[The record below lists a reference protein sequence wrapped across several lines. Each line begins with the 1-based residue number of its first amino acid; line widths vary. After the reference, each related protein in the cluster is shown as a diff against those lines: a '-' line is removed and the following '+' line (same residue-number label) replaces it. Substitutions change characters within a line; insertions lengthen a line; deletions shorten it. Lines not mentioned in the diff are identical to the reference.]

1 MGLFSGAGMA
11 SLTGA
16 EWALLALGAFL
27 VGLSKTGVAGLG
39 ILTVV
44 IFASILPPKAS
55 VGVVLPI
62 LISADVVAVAAF
74 RRHADWGQL
83 VRLFPW
89 ACAGV
94 VLGYFAL
101 GRIND
106 AQTEKLVG
114 GIVLAMVV
122 LHFARQRNLARRAA
136 PDGDVPLP
144 PATLWFVAG
153 MGLLAGFTTMV
164 ANAAGPVMILYLLAV
179 RLPKMAFIGTSAWYF
194 LCLNLFKV
202 PFSVSLGLINPAAL
216 GFSLVLAPFAVGGAL
231 FGRAVVRH
239 IPQKLFE
246 NVALVLSVLTGLR
259 LLLK

>member
-1 MGLFSGAGMA
+1 MPSLDGAA
-11 SLTGA
+11 
-16 EWALLALGAFL
+16 WALLALGAFL
-27 VGLSKTGVAGLG
+27 VGLSKTGIAGLG

-44 IFASILPPKAS
+44 IFASVLPPKAS

-62 LISADVVAVAAF
+62 LLSADVVAVTAF
-74 RRHADWGQL
+74 RRHADWPQL

-89 ACAGV
+89 AGAGV

-106 AQTEKLVG
+106 TQTAKLVG

-122 LHFARQRNLARRAA
+122 LHLARQRNLARRGA
-136 PDGDVPLP
+136 PDDDLPLP
-144 PATLWFVAG
+144 PAALWFVAG

-202 PFSVSLGLINPAAL
+202 PFSISLGLINPASL
-216 GFSLVLAPFAVGGAL
+216 GFFIFLAPFAVAGAL
-231 FGRAVVRH
+231 AGRALLRH

-246 NVALVLSVLTGLR
+246 NMALVLSVLTGLR

>member
-1 MGLFSGAGMA
+1 
-11 SLTGA
+11 
-16 EWALLALGAFL
+16 LLALGAFL
-27 VGLSKTGVAGLG
+27 IGLSKTGIAGLG

-44 IFASILPPKAS
+44 IFASVLPPKAS
-55 VGVVLPI
+55 VGIVLPI
-62 LISADVVAVAAF
+62 LLSADVVAVAAF
-74 RRHADWGQL
+74 RRHADWPQL

-89 ACAGV
+89 AGAGV

-106 AQTEKLVG
+106 TQTAKLVG
-114 GIVLAMVV
+114 GIVLTMVV

-136 PDGDVPLP
+136 PDDDLPLP
-144 PATLWFVAG
+144 PAALWFVAV

-202 PFSVSLGLINPAAL
+202 PFSISLGLVNMASL
-216 GFSLVLAPFAVGGAL
+216 GFSLALAPFAVGGAL
-231 FGRAVVRH
+231 FGRAVLRH

-246 NVALVLSVLTGLR
+246 DTALVLTILAGLR

>member
-1 MGLFSGAGMA
+1 MAFFSGAEFS
-11 SLTGA
+11 SLTGWH
-16 EWALLALGAFL
+16 WALLALGAFM
-27 VGLSKTGVAGLG
+27 VGLSKTGIAGLG
-39 ILTVV
+39 ILTVIV
-44 IFASILPPKAS
+44 FASVLPPKAS

-62 LISADVVAVAAF
+62 LLSADVVAVTAF
-74 RRHADWGQL
+74 RRHADWPQL

-89 ACAGV
+89 AGAGV

-106 AQTEKLVG
+106 TQTAKLVG

-122 LHFARQRNLARRAA
+122 LHLARQRNLARRAA
-136 PDGDVPLP
+136 PDEDVPLP
-144 PATLWFVAG
+144 PAALWFVAG
-153 MGLLAGFTTMV
+153 MGLLGGFTTMV
-164 ANAAGPVMILYLLAV
+164 ANAAGPVMILYLLAL

-216 GFSLVLAPFAVGGAL
+216 GFSIALAPFAVAGAL
-231 FGRAVVRH
+231 VGRALLRH

-246 NVALVLSVLTGLR
+246 NMALVLSVLTGLR

>member
-1 MGLFSGAGMA
+1 LQI
-11 SLTGA
+11 
-16 EWALLALGAFL
+16 ENWQWALLALGAFL
-27 VGLSKTGVAGLG
+27 VGLSKTGIAGLG

-44 IFASILPPKAS
+44 LFASVLPPKAS

-89 ACAGV
+89 AGAGV

-106 AQTEKLVG
+106 VQTEKLVG

-122 LHFARQRNLARRAA
+122 FHFVRQRSLARKGATTS
-136 PDGDVPLP
+136 DDVPLP
-144 PATLWFVAG
+144 PASLWFVAS

-202 PFSVSLGLINPAAL
+202 PFSISLGLINPAAL
-216 GFSLVLAPFAVGGAL
+216 GFLVALAPFAVGGAL
-231 FGRAVVRH
+231 FGRVVLRH

-246 NVALVLSVLTGLR
+246 DTALVLTILAGLR